1 MQRTIKAISI
11 GIILGIISITPL
23 LFDNVATQ
31 WLVGLKYNKNFFYQ
45 EAQGSNDANLWLRF
59 YTAFHGL
66 VASDKSQGLYLIS
79 TTDTEG
85 KTYEKGKCYEVEGED
100 MQAKFWSLTAYG
112 LDNKVLGDKE
122 NTSIN
127 NKSVKMEKGKF
138 SAMIVA
144 NKSEAEGKENIMI
157 LGDNDFK
164 LVLRLYGPSET
175 VVDDP
180 QTVKVPVIK
189 EVKCGQ

>member
-11 GIILGIISITPL
+11 GIILGVISIIPL
-23 LFDNVATQ
+23 LFDNVVTQ

-79 TTDTEG
+79 TTDTDG
-85 KTYEKGKCYEVEGED
+85 KKYEKGKCYEVEGED

-127 NKSVKMEKGKF
+127 NKSVKMDKGKF

-144 NKSEAEGKENIMI
+144 NKSEAKGKENIMI
-157 LGDNDFK
+157 LGENDFK

-175 VVDDP
+175 VVDNP
-180 QTVKVPVIK
+180 QIVKVPVIK